1 MKLLRLL
8 SKTEFMSGV
17 DLAQKLNVS
26 RTTISNHMV
35 QWRER
40 GVGIDVV
47 PGLGY
52 RLTQGIDFLDEMQ
65 LVHDLRAYGHERF
78 NLTVRDIVGSTND
91 IAAKQL
97 GGATD
102 LVVSLAEYQES
113 GRGRR
118 GRSWQSPPGAGLVA
132 SIGWRTVVG
141 VSALQG
147 LSLAV
152 GVVILEAMESMG
164 FTGLALKWPND
175 IVSEKGKVGGILIE
189 LSGEIDG
196 PSQVVIGVGLNL
208 YDRIKLADYPVDAL
222 MQMPEDATRSTVS
235 RHRITLEVL
244 NAVMSLIERFPALGF
259 GEWRDRWIQRDF
271 YRDREVVLLGYQE
284 PVFGIARGVDAT
296 GGLLVEND
304 KGLVVYSGG
313 ELSMRPVI

>member
-1 MKLLRLL
+1 MAL
-8 SKTEFMSGV
+8 
-17 DLAQKLNVS
+17 
-26 RTTISNHMV
+26 
-35 QWRER
+35 WRER

-52 RLTQGIDFLDEMQ
+52 RLTQGIDFLDEGQ
-65 LVHDLRAYGHERF
+65 LVEDLRAYGHERF
-78 NLTVRDIVGSTND
+78 SLTVRDIVGSTND
-91 IAAKQL
+91 VAAKQL
-97 GGATD
+97 DGTTD
-102 LVVSLAEYQES
+102 LAVCLAEYQEN

-132 SIGWRTVVG
+132 SIGWRTTIG

-152 GVVILEAMESMG
+152 GVVIVEVMESLG
-164 FTGLALKWPND
+164 FSGLALKWPND
-175 IVSEKGKVGGILIE
+175 IVSAKGKVGGILIE

-208 YDRIKLADYPVDAL
+208 YDSIKLVDYPADAL
-222 MQMPEDATRSTVS
+222 MPMTEDAARCAES

-244 NAVMSLIERFPALGF
+244 NAVMSLIERFPTVGF
-259 GEWRDRWIQRDF
+259 SEWRGRWIQRDF

>member
-1 MKLLRLL
+1 
-8 SKTEFMSGV
+8 MSGV

-26 RTTISNHMV
+26 RTTISNRMAL
-35 QWRER
+35 WRER

-52 RLTQGIDFLDEMQ
+52 RLTQGIDFLDEGQ
-65 LVHDLRAYGHERF
+65 LVEDLRAYGHERF
-78 NLTVRDIVGSTND
+78 SLTVRDIVGSTND
-91 IAAKQL
+91 VAAKQL
-97 GGATD
+97 DGTTD
-102 LVVSLAEYQES
+102 LAVCLAEYQEN

-132 SIGWRTVVG
+132 SIGWRTTIG

-152 GVVILEAMESMG
+152 GVVIVEVMESLG
-164 FTGLALKWPND
+164 FSGLALKWPND
-175 IVSEKGKVGGILIE
+175 IVSVKGKVGGILIE

-208 YDRIKLADYPVDAL
+208 YDSIKLVDYPADAL
-222 MQMPEDATRSTVS
+222 MPMTEDSARCAES

-244 NAVMSLIERFPALGF
+244 NAVMSLIERFPTVGF
-259 GEWRDRWIQRDF
+259 SEWRARWIQRDF